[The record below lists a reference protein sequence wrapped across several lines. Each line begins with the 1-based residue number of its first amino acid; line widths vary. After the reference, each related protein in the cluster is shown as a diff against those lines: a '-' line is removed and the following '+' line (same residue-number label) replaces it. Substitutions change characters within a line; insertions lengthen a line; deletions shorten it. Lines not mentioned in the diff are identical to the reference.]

1 MHLPYSLI
9 KMLKWQASK
18 ILGMELSLNFVVL
31 HVPLPSFTLLQYVYL
46 YIFGGDMFEVR
57 DKRTKSMMARPYIK

>member
-1 MHLPYSLI
+1 M
-9 KMLKWQASK
+9 ASK
-18 ILGMELSLNFVVL
+18 VLDMELSLNFVVL

-57 DKRTKSMMARPYIK
+57 DKNTNSMMARPSIK